1 MLADKYRTE
10 IDAILAKYPPG
21 YERSAVMPLLYLA
34 QREYGHI
41 TQPALQEIADLI
53 GVEPTQVGSL
63 VGFYTLYHDRAE
75 GKVRLQI
82 CTDLPCALRGA
93 ETFAEKVCENL
104 GVRLGETTPDGMITV
119 EAVMC
124 LAGCDQAPMFQ
135 VQDGD
140 GIHYHEDQT
149 VELALQLIE
158 TSASAGGGRRRMTEH
173 ILLRHRDLPGLDR
186 PEVYR
191 KHGGFEALRQTVTSM
206 TPQQVI
212 DLVKASGLRGRGG
225 AGFPTGVKWSFLTP
239 NVFPRYVVANAD
251 ESEPGTFKDRE
262 ILERNPFQFLEGV
275 AICAYAAQAT
285 LAYVYCRGEF
295 WDLAHDLE
303 ARSARCAPRGCWAR
317 SCSAPTP
324 RSTFTCTWGPGRTSA
339 AKKRRCSSRW
349 KANWGSRACG
359 RPSRQ
364 PRVCTE
370 SRR

>member
-21 YERSAVMPLLYLA
+21 CERSAAMPLLYLA
-34 QREYGHI
+34 QKEYGHI

-124 LAGCDQAPMFQ
+124 LAGCDHAPMFQ

-149 VELALQLIE
+149 VESALQVI
-158 TSASAGGGRRRMTEH
+158 
-173 ILLRHRDLPGLDR
+173 
-186 PEVYR
+186 
-191 KHGGFEALRQTVTSM
+191 EALRRQAVE
-206 TPQQVI
+206 
-212 DLVKASGLRGRGG
+212 GG
-225 AGFPTGVKWSFLTP
+225 A
-239 NVFPRYVVANAD
+239 
-251 ESEPGTFKDRE
+251 
-262 ILERNPFQFLEGV
+262 
-275 AICAYAAQAT
+275 
-285 LAYVYCRGEF
+285 
-295 WDLAHDLE
+295 
-303 ARSARCAPRGCWAR
+303 
-317 SCSAPTP
+317 
-324 RSTFTCTWGPGRTSA
+324 
-339 AKKRRCSSRW
+339 
-349 KANWGSRACG
+349 
-359 RPSRQ
+359 
-364 PRVCTE
+364 
-370 SRR
+370 